1 MSENDSKRILKNTV
15 YLYFRLFFSMA
26 VSLYTSRVV
35 LEVLGVDDFG
45 LYSLVGGFVL
55 MLTILT
61 GTFSGTA
68 ARFIAYEIG
77 IGNPEKLKRT
87 TSTVINILIF
97 ISILVFVV
105 GVILG
110 PHLISEYLNIPAG
123 RIEAACFVF
132 YCSLFV
138 FSMNLL
144 SVPYQ
149 ALITA
154 YEHMNFYALMSVFE
168 SVSKLIVVLL
178 LSHVTFDKLYFYAFM
193 LALISVVSRIMY
205 GVYCNKHFKESRYHL
220 ILDKK
225 IFIKMSSFSLWMGI
239 GTASGILKDQGLSI
253 IINLFYGLALNAARG
268 ISIQVTSVFTNFAS
282 NIGLAISPQI
292 TKSYSQ
298 GNVERS
304 IKLTFVSAKAQGY
317 LILFI
322 MIPFLLESHYVLTL
336 WLKSFP
342 EYTQEFVFWAMLI
355 CFIST
360 IAGAFAPVYLAMGR
374 IRNLQII
381 GCLISFLYLPVCYWC
396 CSLKMDVII
405 CMQLSF
411 LLHIILF
418 FLSYLYLKVTMTFP
432 FGRFM
437 KQVIIPMVILGMF
450 TYCIVYCIKYVI
462 PDESF
467 IRLMITCFMSS
478 VLLCLSVFGLGI
490 NVDEKNLISGII
502 IKKIGSHNYISRLL
516 CRYRQ

>member
-1 MSENDSKRILKNTV
+1 MSENNSKRILKNTV

-77 IGNPEKLKRT
+77 VGNPEILKRT
-87 TSTVINILIF
+87 TSTIINILIL

-105 GVILG
+105 GVVLG
-110 PHLISEYLNIPAG
+110 PYLISEYLNIPTERMG
-123 RIEAACFVF
+123 AAYFVF

-138 FSMNLL
+138 FSMNLWA
-144 SVPYQ
+144 VPYQ

-154 YEHMNFYALMSVFE
+154 HERMDFYALMSIFE
-168 SVSKLIVVLL
+168 SVAKLTVVLL
-178 LSHVTFDKLYFYAFM
+178 LSYVTFDKLYFYAFM

-205 GVYCNKHFKESRYHL
+205 GIYCNKHYKESRYHF
-220 ILDKK
+220 ILDKR
-225 IFIKMSSFSLWMGI
+225 IFIKMSSFSLWMGM
-239 GTASGILKDQGLSI
+239 GAASGILKDQGLSI

-268 ISIQVTSVFTNFAS
+268 ISMQVTSVFTNFAS

-304 IKLTFVSAKAQGY
+304 IKLTFVSAKTQGY

-322 MIPFLLESHYVLTL
+322 MIPFLLESHYLLTL

-342 EYTQEFVFWAMLI
+342 EYTQEFVFWAVLI

-360 IAGAFAPVYLAMGR
+360 IAGAFAPIYLAMGR

-381 GCLISFLYLPVCYWC
+381 GSLISFLYLPVCYWC
-396 CSLKMDVII
+396 CSLGMDVII

-418 FLSYLYLKVTMTFP
+418 FLSYLYLKVTMSFP
-432 FGRFM
+432 FGLFM
-437 KQVIIPMVILGMF
+437 NQVVIPMVMLGMF
-450 TYCIVYCIKYVI
+450 TYCIVYCIRYVI

-467 IRLMITCFMSS
+467 IRLMTTCLMSS
-478 VLLCLSVFGLGI
+478 VLLCLSVFWLGI
-490 NVDEKNLISGII
+490 NSDEKSLISDII
-502 IKKIGSHNYISRLL
+502 CKKIGSRNYISRLL